1 MYKRLFLLITALLL
15 LALPVLAQD
24 DDDDDETVTIANIV
38 LQAASA
44 EEAEFTT
51 LLAALE
57 AADPIFL
64 EVLSDE
70 DAGVTVFAP
79 TDDAFAALLEAMETD
94 AETLLADTS
103 LLNDVLSYHIVPAEF
118 TGQTVAALDGALLGT
133 LLQGAALEITVEDDT
148 AFVNDSEVIIPNQFA
163 SNGIVHG
170 IDAVLLPPENE
181 ATEEDIAEAV
191 EEDDEQLSSIAGT
204 VVAQTQVEPAE
215 FTVLLQ
221 AIENADPA
229 VLEVLDGSGPLTVF
243 APTDAAFLSAL
254 DQLGLTSE
262 ELLQNQ
268 GALTAI
274 LLYHVVPGEF
284 LAADLVGLT
293 EAAEEDDA
301 PSLATLLPGISFEV
315 SIDDA
320 GVVSASYAPVI
331 VADTTADNGVIHI
344 IDQVL
349 VPPNLDFSGED
360 MMEATEEADMDMDDE
375 ATEEMDD
382 DGDSDG

>member
-15 LALPVLAQD
+15 LALPVLAQ
-24 DDDDDETVTIANIV
+24 DDDDETVTIANIV

>member
-360 MMEATEEADMDMDDE
+360 MMEATEEADMDMDAE

>member
-15 LALPVLAQD
+15 LALPVLAQ